1 MLHFSRCGEASTET
15 LEANVWN
22 HQISIRKPV
31 RTLELSHF
39 DTFAGSHSAQGFAG
53 KLPVDRNG
61 FDKGLIRDRTVMKL
75 ARNRYIACGSPISL
89 VWLIVLTGIG
99 MKQTHRISTG
109 GAAATVLAPYLLFCC
124 LISAAGGA
132 LVMVL
137 RNTMGTQ

>member
-1 MLHFSRCGEASTET
+1 MQRGLRSAIEMLHFSRCGEASTET

-75 ARNRYIACGSPISL
+75 ARNRYIACGRNRGGHRGKIIRMDLNS
-89 VWLIVLTGIG
+89 VLTIRHGIG
-99 MKQTHRISTG
+99 IVRELGLQVH
-109 GAAATVLAPYLLFCC
+109 V
-124 LISAAGGA
+124 
-132 LVMVL
+132 
-137 RNTMGTQ
+137 